1 MWFSIIKF
9 SRISVI
15 KRLLIF
21 AFLFL
26 LPGLAPGQ
34 DSTFILRTEYAEKS
48 LPFGLLQKVAVP
60 RPKVGLALS
69 GGGAR
74 ALAQIGVL
82 RALTERNFPID
93 LVVGTSMGSIIGGL
107 RSIGYSVEDIDSIAS
122 VTNWNDLLG
131 GEAKQNRRELF
142 IDQKLSEDKAV
153 LTLRLDGLKPIL
165 PTSIND
171 GQRLTNYL
179 NLLSFQA
186 PVRLIDDFDLF
197 EIPFRAVATNLITG
211 EPYILRSGSLTQA
224 MRASSSVSFLL
235 SPVRYDTTLLVDG
248 GLVANIPVDISRQ
261 EGADFVLAIDATG
274 DLHAPDRFDLPWI
287 VADQVISIP
296 VKLLNSQQLKNADF
310 VITSGVSAGT
320 LADFTEISGMIDLG
334 YEGTLPLLDSLEEI
348 YNKRFYDNLR
358 KDEKFLKRVTID
370 ESSTAGRELLLS
382 YIGIDSLSTAKILF
396 DLYQLNR
403 NNEFDTLYA
412 VVRAGEDAS
421 YISIHGTRAPLIR
434 GISYGGIGLIDTAV
448 VNTRLKKLLNKPFT
462 PRRILDG
469 AKEILKIY
477 RTSGFS
483 LAEIDSLQ
491 FMKESGNLY
500 ISIKEGIISDV
511 EIIGNTSTL
520 ETIITREF
528 PVKKGDLF
536 IYDSFQQGLINLRST
551 NLFENIIVSVIK
563 DSGRNKLV
571 MEVFEKE
578 TNLMRIGL
586 KLENENNPQLSFD
599 IRDNNVFGSG
609 SELGLLLFFSPRAGV
624 VGAEHRANRIF
635 ETYFTYRINAYYS
648 YDDIYIYR
656 ENAVSASHYNKTIS
670 GEYRQSFSGI
680 ALSLGTQVRRFG
692 NLILTGKYETIQTS
706 NLRDNSVSELHDH
719 IATVKISSTIDTQ
732 DKYPFPEKGVRFHAY
747 YETALKAFGSDIAFT
762 NLGFEYRGFLS
773 LTGSHVLGTGARI
786 GFADATLPL
795 PYHYSLGGQNSFF
808 GMREDEF
815 RGRQIFLTSVDYR
828 VKLPFNIYFD
838 TYALFRYDLGSM
850 WEVKDQI
857 RFNDLRHGLGMTLS
871 LNTPIGPADFS
882 IGRSFRFTKNLTD
895 TPVRSGPIY
904 LYFSIGYYY

>member
-1 MWFSIIKF
+1 M
-9 SRISVI
+9 
-15 KRLLIF
+15 
-21 AFLFL
+21 
-26 LPGLAPGQ
+26 
-34 DSTFILRTEYAEKS
+34 LRTEYAEKA
-48 LPFGLLQKVAVP
+48 LPFGLIQKVAVP
-60 RPKVGLALS
+60 RPKVGLAMS

-74 ALAQIGVL
+74 GLAQIGVL

-93 LVVGTSMGSIIGGL
+93 MVTGTSMGSIIGGL
-107 RSIGYSVEDIDSIAS
+107 YSIGYSVEDIDSIAS
-122 VTNWNDLLG
+122 VTKWDDLLG

-153 LTLRLDGLKPIL
+153 LTLQLDGLKPIL
-165 PTSIND
+165 PTAIND

-186 PVRLIDDFDLF
+186 PVRLIDDFDKF

-211 EPYILRSGSLTQA
+211 QPYILRGGSLTQA

-248 GLVANIPVDISRQ
+248 GLVANIPVDIARQ

-296 VKLLNSQQLKNADF
+296 VKLLNSQQLKHADF
-310 VITSGVSAGT
+310 VITSGVSAST
-320 LADFTEISGMIDLG
+320 LADFSEITGMIELG
-334 YEGTLPLLDSLEEI
+334 YSGTLPLMDSLEEL
-348 YNKRFYDNLR
+348 YNKRFYENLR
-358 KDEKFLKRVTID
+358 KDELFLKRVTID
-370 ESSTAGRELLLS
+370 ESSTAGREILLS
-382 YIGIDSLSTAKILF
+382 YIGVDSLSTAKILF
-396 DLYQLNR
+396 DMYQLNR
-403 NNEFDTLYA
+403 NNEYDTLYA
-412 VVRAGEDAS
+412 VIQAGEDAS
-421 YISIHGTRAPLIR
+421 YISIHGRRAPLIR
-434 GISYGGIGLIDTAV
+434 AISYGGITLIDTAM

-477 RTSGFS
+477 RNAGYS
-483 LAEIDSLQ
+483 LAEIDTLQ
-491 FMKESGNLY
+491 FNRETGVMY
-500 ISIKEGIISDV
+500 ISVKEGIISSV

-528 PVKKGDLF
+528 PIKEGDLF
-536 IYDSFQQGLINLRST
+536 IYDSFQQGLTNLRAT
-551 NLFENIIVSVIK
+551 NLFENIIVSVTK

-586 KLENENNPQLSFD
+586 KLENENNPQISVD

-609 SELGLLLFFSPRAGV
+609 SELGVLLFLSPRAGIL
-624 VGAEHRANRIF
+624 GAEHRANRIF
-635 ETYFTYRINAYYS
+635 DTYFTYRIHAYYQW
-648 YDDIYIYR
+648 DDIYIYR
-656 ENAVSASHYNKTIS
+656 ENAVSSSNYNKTIS
-670 GEYRQSFSGI
+670 GEYRQSFTGV

-692 NLILTGKYETIQTS
+692 NLIITGKYEAISTTNI
-706 NLRDNSVSELHDH
+706 RENSISELYDH
-719 IATVKISSTIDTQ
+719 ISTVKISSTIDTQ
-732 DKYPFPEKGVRFHAY
+732 DKYPFPERGVRFHAY
-747 YETALKAFGSDIAFT
+747 YETALKAFGSDVAFT
-762 NLGFEYRGFLS
+762 NLGVEYKGYLP
-773 LTGSHVLGTGARI
+773 LTESHVLGTGAKV

-828 VKLPFNIYFD
+828 IKLPFKIYFE

-857 RFNDLRHGLGMTLS
+857 RFNDLRHGVGMTLS

-882 IGRSFRFTKNLTD
+882 VGRSFRFTRNITD

>member
-1 MWFSIIKF
+1 MF
-9 SRISVI
+9 SRISII
-15 KRLLIF
+15 KLLLII
-21 AFLFL
+21 ALL
-26 LPGLAPGQ
+26 LPAFGFVQSQ
-34 DSTFILRTEYAEKS
+34 DTTFILMTEYAEKS
-48 LPFGLLQKVAVP
+48 LPFGLKQKVAVP

-82 RALTERNFPID
+82 RALTERGFPID

-107 RSIGYSVEDIDSIAS
+107 YSIGYSVEDIDSVAS
-122 VTNWNDLLG
+122 FTKWDDLLG

-153 LTLRLDGLKPIL
+153 LTLQLDGLKPIL
-165 PTSIND
+165 PTAIND

-186 PVRLIDDFDLF
+186 PVRLIDDFNAF

-211 EPYILRSGSLTQA
+211 EPYILRGGSLTQA

-248 GLVANIPVDISRQ
+248 GLVANIPVDIARQ

-274 DLHAPDRFDLPWI
+274 DLHSPDRFDLPWI

-296 VKLLNSQQLKNADF
+296 VKLLNSRQLENADF
-310 VITSGVSAGT
+310 VITSGVSAST
-320 LADFTEISGMIDLG
+320 LADFSEVAGMIDLG
-334 YEGTLPLLDSLEEI
+334 YEGTLPILDSLEEV

-358 KDEKFLKRVTID
+358 KNEQYLRRVTID
-370 ESSTAGRELLLS
+370 ESSTAGREILLS
-382 YIGIDSLSTAKILF
+382 YIGADSLSTARILY

-403 NNEFDTLYA
+403 SNEYDSLYA
-412 VVRAGEDAS
+412 VIRSGEDAS
-421 YISIHGTRAPLIR
+421 YISIHGRRAPLIR
-434 GISYGGIGLIDTAV
+434 SISYGGIERIDTAA
-448 VNTRLKKLLNKPFT
+448 VNARLKRLLNKPFT
-462 PRRILDG
+462 PHRILDG
-469 AKEILKIY
+469 AKEILKMY
-477 RTSGFS
+477 RSAGYS
-483 LAEIDSLQ
+483 LAEIDTLQ
-491 FMKESGNLY
+491 FSRQTGVLY
-500 ISIKEGIISDV
+500 ISVKEGLISDID
-511 EIIGNTSTL
+511 IIGNTSTL

-528 PVKKGDLF
+528 PLRPGDLF
-536 IYDSFQQGLINLRST
+536 IYDSFQQGLTNLRST
-551 NLFENIIVSVIK
+551 NLFENIIVSVSK
-563 DSGRNKLV
+563 DSGRNRLI

-586 KLENENNPQLSFD
+586 KLENENNPQISFD

-609 SELGLLLFFSPRAGV
+609 SELGLLLFLSPRAGIL
-624 VGAEHRANRIF
+624 GAEHRANRIF
-635 ETYFTYRINAYYS
+635 DTYFTYRINAYYS
-648 YDDIYIYR
+648 WDDIYIYR
-656 ENAVSASHYNKTIS
+656 ENAVSSANFNKTIS
-670 GEYRQSFSGI
+670 GEYRQSFTGI
-680 ALSLGTQVRRFG
+680 SLSLGSQVKRFG
-692 NLILTGKYETIQTS
+692 NLIITGKYETIQTS

-719 IATVKISSTIDTQ
+719 ISTVKISSAIDTQ
-732 DKYPFPEKGVRFHAY
+732 DKYPFPERGVRFHAY
-747 YETALKAFGSDIAFT
+747 YETALKALGSDIAFT
-762 NLGFEYRGFLS
+762 NLGFEYKGYIP
-773 LTGSHVLGTGARI
+773 LTESHVLGTGAKV
-786 GFADATLPL
+786 GFADATMPL

-828 VKLPFNIYFD
+828 VRLPFDIYFES
-838 TYALFRYDLGSM
+838 YALFRYDLGSM

-857 RFNDLRHGLGMTLS
+857 RFNDLRHGIGMTLS

-895 TPVRSGPIY
+895 TPIRSGPIY

>member
-1 MWFSIIKF
+1 MLFP
-9 SRISVI
+9 
-15 KRLLIF
+15 
-21 AFLFL
+21 AF
-26 LPGLAPGQ
+26 GLAQVQ
-34 DSTFILRTEYAEKS
+34 DSAFILQTEYAEKS
-48 LPFGLLQKVAVP
+48 LPFGLVQKVAIP

-82 RALTERNFPID
+82 RALTERGFPID
-93 LVVGTSMGSIIGGL
+93 LVTGTSMGSIIGGL
-107 RSIGYSVEDIDSIAS
+107 YSIGYSVEDIDSIAS
-122 VTNWNDLLG
+122 VTNWDDLLG

-153 LTLRLDGLKPIL
+153 ITLQLDGLKPIL
-165 PTSIND
+165 PTAIND

-186 PVRLIDDFDLF
+186 PVRLIDDFDKF

-211 EPYILRSGSLTQA
+211 QPYILRSGSLTQA

-248 GLVANIPVDISRQ
+248 GLVANIPVDITRQ

-274 DLHAPDRFDLPWI
+274 DLHAADRFDLPWI

-296 VKLLNSQQLKNADF
+296 VKLLNRQQLEHADF
-310 VITSGVSAGT
+310 VITSGVSAAT
-320 LADFTEISGMIDLG
+320 LADFSEISGMIDLG
-334 YEGTLPLLDSLEEI
+334 YAGTLPLMDSLEAI

-358 KDEKFLKRVTID
+358 KDEQFLKRVTID
-370 ESSTAGRELLLS
+370 ESSTAGREILLS
-382 YIGIDSLSTAKILF
+382 YIGMDSLSTARILY

-403 NNEFDTLYA
+403 NNEYDSLFA
-412 VVRAGEDAS
+412 VIRTGEDAS
-421 YISIHGTRAPLIR
+421 YISIHGRRAPLIR
-434 GISYGGIGLIDTAV
+434 RISYGGIELIDTAV

-462 PRRILDG
+462 PHRILDG
-469 AKEILKIY
+469 VKEILKLY
-477 RTSGFS
+477 RTAGYS
-483 LAEIDSLQ
+483 LAEIDTLQ
-491 FMKESGNLY
+491 FNRESGVLY
-500 ISIKEGIISDV
+500 ISVKEGIISEV

-528 PVKKGDLF
+528 PVKQGDLF
-536 IYDSFQQGLINLRST
+536 IYESFQQGLTNLRST
-551 NLFENIIVSVIK
+551 NLFENIIVSVSK

-578 TNLMRIGL
+578 TNLVRIGL

-609 SELGLLLFFSPRAGV
+609 SELGLLLFLSPRAGI

-635 ETYFTYRINAYYS
+635 DTYFTYRINAYFS

-656 ENAVSASHYNKTIS
+656 ENSVSASHYNKTIS
-670 GEYRQSFSGI
+670 GEYRQSFAGAS
-680 ALSLGTQVRRFG
+680 LSLGSQVRRFG
-692 NLILTGKYETIQTS
+692 NLIITGKYETIKTT
-706 NLRDNSVSELHDH
+706 NLRDNSVSELFDH
-719 IATVKISSTIDTQ
+719 ISTVKISSTIDTQ
-732 DKYPFPEKGVRFHAY
+732 DKYPFPERGIRFHAY
-747 YETALKAFGSDIAFT
+747 YETALKVFGSDIAFT
-762 NLGFEYRGFLS
+762 NLGVEYKGYLPLS
-773 LTGSHVLGTGARI
+773 ESHVLGTGARI
-786 GFADATLPL
+786 GFADATMPL

-828 VKLPFNIYFD
+828 VKLPFNIFFD
-838 TYALFRYDLGSM
+838 TYALFRYDLGSI

-857 RFNDLRHGLGMTLS
+857 RFNDLRHGAGFTIS
-871 LNTPIGPADFS
+871 LNTPVGPADFS
-882 IGRSFRFTKNLTD
+882 LGRSFRFTKNLTD
-895 TPVRSGPIY
+895 TPIRSGPIY